1 MTKAKA
7 TLSSGGS
14 TTRVPEAVIRS
25 APEPAFTTT
34 WRPYSHGAV
43 LDCLAA
49 ATKEMKFDVV
59 RKDYSITKSLTRMFG
74 VWEIGNK
81 ADDELSFAVGFRNS
95 IDKHFAVGLCAG
107 ERVYVCDNLIF
118 DSEFILFRKH
128 SGQLGRDELQLIATE
143 ALRAVTNR
151 FELLRNWHRRL
162 KGIGLDTKEAALL
175 TVAAMRKELI
185 PPSNYP
191 KFHELYF
198 GKDTKYTPTVHGWHG
213 AVTEL
218 YKDQSLLTVQYKNA
232 ELNKFIRHEAPIFL
246 SEKKKY
252 EFVQIEKDAQKKYEK
267 EVVATKDQAR
277 DSAVDIRLRVQ
288 QKLKEAKKPKKTA
301 PKKKKKISAPRKKL
315 KDKFRK
321 PTKIKGYK
329 AKKVKPEKTA
339 TGKAA
344 KKKAKEIKEKWSK

>member
-1 MTKAKA
+1 MTKIKA

-14 TTRVPEAVIRS
+14 TTRVSEAVIRS
-25 APEPAFTTT
+25 APEPEFTET

-81 ADDELSFAVGFRNS
+81 SDDELGFAIGFRNS

-118 DSEFILFRKH
+118 DSEFVLFRKH
-128 SGQLGRDELQLIATE
+128 TGQLERDELQLIAIE
-143 ALRAVTNR
+143 AMKTVTNR
-151 FELLRNWHRRL
+151 FELLRNWHSKL
-162 KGIGLDTKEAALL
+162 KKIGLEHKEAALL
-175 TVAAMRKELI
+175 TIAAMRKELI

-198 GKDTKYTPTVHGWHG
+198 GKETKYTPTLHGWHG

-232 ELNKFIRHEAPIFL
+232 ELNKFIHHEAPVFL

-252 EFVQIEKDAQKKYEK
+252 EFVQIEEVAQKKHEK
-267 EVVATKDQAR
+267 EIMITKNRTR
-277 DSAVDIRLRVQ
+277 DNAAGIRLRVQ
-288 QKLKEAKKPKKTA
+288 KQLKEKKETKKPTPKKA
-301 PKKKKKISAPRKKL
+301 IKKKKK
-315 KDKFRK
+315 
-321 PTKIKGYK
+321 
-329 AKKVKPEKTA
+329 
-339 TGKAA
+339 
-344 KKKAKEIKEKWSK
+344 

>member
-7 TLSSGGS
+7 TLSAGCS
-14 TTRVPEAVIRS
+14 TTRVSEAVIRS
-25 APEPAFTTT
+25 APEPEFTET

-49 ATKEMKFDVV
+49 ATKEMKFEVA

-81 ADDELSFAVGFRNS
+81 SDDELGFAIGFRNS

-107 ERVYVCDNLIF
+107 ERVYVCDNLVF
-118 DSEFILFRKH
+118 DSEFVLFRKH
-128 SGQLGRDELQLIATE
+128 TGQLGRDELQMIAIE
-143 ALRAVTNR
+143 AMKTVTNR
-151 FELLRNWHRRL
+151 FELLRNWHRKL
-162 KGIGLDTKEAALL
+162 KGVGLEHREAALL

-198 GKDTKYTPTVHGWHG
+198 GEETKYTSTLHGWHG

-232 ELNKFIRHEAPIFL
+232 ELNKFIQHEAPIFL
-246 SEKKKY
+246 TEKKKY
-252 EFVQIEKDAQKKYEK
+252 HFVQVEEAAHKQHEK
-267 EVVATKDQAR
+267 EVIVTKGQAR
-277 DSAVDIRLRVQ
+277 DSAAGIRLRVQ
-288 QKLKEAKKPKKTA
+288 KQLKEKKEPKKVA
-301 PKKKKKISAPRKKL
+301 IKKKKK
-315 KDKFRK
+315 
-321 PTKIKGYK
+321 
-329 AKKVKPEKTA
+329 
-339 TGKAA
+339 
-344 KKKAKEIKEKWSK
+344 

>member
-1 MTKAKA
+1 MSKAKA
-7 TLSSGGS
+7 TLSSGS
-14 TTRVPEAVIRS
+14 SSTRVPEAIVRA
-25 APEPAFTTT
+25 APEPAFTKT

-59 RKDYSITKSLTRMFG
+59 RKDYSITKNQARMFG

-81 ADDELSFAVGFRNS
+81 ADDELSFAIGFRNS

-107 ERVYVCDNLIF
+107 ERVFVCDNLIF

-128 SGQLGRDELQLIATE
+128 SGQLSRDELQLTAIE
-143 ALRAVTNR
+143 AMKTVTNR
-151 FELLRNWHRRL
+151 FELLKNWHGKL
-162 KGIGLDTKEAALL
+162 KEVGIDHKEAALL

-191 KFHELYF
+191 KFHDLF
-198 GKDTKYTPTVHGWHG
+198 FDKSTKYTPTLHGWHG

-252 EFVQIEKDAQKKYEK
+252 EFVQVEEAAQKLHQKAITE
-267 EVVATKDQAR
+267 TKNQAR
-277 DSAVDIRLRVQ
+277 ASAGEIRIIVQ
-288 QKLKEAKKPKKTA
+288 KQLKENNEVKKPA
-301 PKKKKKISAPRKKL
+301 PKKAKSWRSISSARKKAVIKKKKR
-315 KDKFRK
+315 
-321 PTKIKGYK
+321 
-329 AKKVKPEKTA
+329 
-339 TGKAA
+339 
-344 KKKAKEIKEKWSK
+344 